1 MRIVQGEL
9 LRDTATERHA
19 EDVGARHPKLVEE
32 VRGLPGEPVWADRD
46 QPRW

>member
-19 EDVGARHPKLVEE
+19 EDVGARQPKLVEE
-32 VRGLPGEPVWADRD
+32 VCGLPGEAVWAKRD
-46 QPRW
+46 EPRW

>member
-19 EDVGARHPKLVEE
+19 EDVGARHAELVEE
-32 VRGLPGEPVWADRD
+32 VRGLPGEPVRAERD
-46 QPRW
+46 EPRW

>member
-19 EDVGARHPKLVEE
+19 KHVGARHAKLVEE
-32 VRGLPGEPVWADRD
+32 VCGLPGEPVWADRD
-46 QPRW
+46 EPRW